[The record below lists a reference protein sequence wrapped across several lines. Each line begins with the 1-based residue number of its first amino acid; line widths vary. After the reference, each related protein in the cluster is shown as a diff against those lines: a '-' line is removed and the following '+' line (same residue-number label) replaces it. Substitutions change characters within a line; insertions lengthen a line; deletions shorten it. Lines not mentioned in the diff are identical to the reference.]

1 MAEVTFNRETGVA
14 PEGITRFGQFRTLNG
29 NNVTIGNYRS
39 FAGDGG
45 LGLADVFSLTFG
57 TSGTATITLDAE
69 AFAVKKV
76 EIYKAD
82 GTVAGTAEAP
92 KITRRS
98 SSSFTYSVTNGD
110 TATLYVFRSGRSET
124 EYRVTVTAA

>member
-14 PEGITRFGQFRTLNG
+14 PEGITRFGQFRTLDG

-69 AFAVKKV
+69 AFAVSKV
-76 EIYKAD
+76 EVYKAD
-82 GTVAGTAEAP
+82 GTVAGTANAP

-98 SSSFTYSVTNGD
+98 NSSFTYSVSNGE
-110 TATLYVFRSGRSET
+110 TATLYVFRTGRSET

>member
-45 LGLADVFSLTFG
+45 LGLADVFNLTFG

-69 AFAVKKV
+69 AFAVSKV
-76 EIYKAD
+76 EVYKAD
-82 GTVAGTAEAP
+82 GTVAGSAEAP

-110 TATLYVFRSGRSET
+110 TATLYVFRTGRSET

>member
-76 EIYKAD
+76 EVYKAD

-110 TATLYVFRSGRSET
+110 TATLYVFRTGRSET
-124 EYRVTVTAA
+124 EYRVTITAA